1 MGTSKSFSDV
11 KHSMIPNWGT
21 LSSSLTSSLNS
32 NCVSSK
38 IPAQKLQKIMGHFIS
53 ALSGASTGGR
63 GGSKV
68 GGRSSIRTAKKI
80 GGVFSNFINS
90 NNIRETLGFTGL
102 TDIDNKTVGDV
113 INHLIEYCSGNAT
126 SIDDNAAKEA
136 TRLLLEELMG
146 KAESIDEVQILLQE
160 TFTANTLEDVIIKYF
175 GYYINELLSKWF
187 YENLIRKK
195 SERDCNNLFNEI
207 KNFIAERVG
216 DMHKRNPLQ
225 NIDWSS
231 DEADRLVKNIQQ
243 DVLTVF
249 E

>member
-11 KHSMIPNWGT
+11 KKSMVPNWGT
-21 LSSSLTSSLNS
+21 LSSSLTSNCNS
-32 NCVSSK
+32 SVLS
-38 IPAQKLQKIMGHFIS
+38 IQKLQNIIGNLVSTIGGS
-53 ALSGASTGGR
+53 STGGR

-68 GGRSSIRTAKKI
+68 GGRSSIKTAKKI
-80 GGVFSNFINS
+80 GGVFSKFIS
-90 NNIRETLGFTGL
+90 SGNNIRETLESIGL

-113 INHLIEYCSGNAT
+113 INHLIEYCSGDAST
-126 SIDDNAAKEA
+126 IDDNAAKEA

-146 KAESIDEVQILLQE
+146 QAESIDEVQNLLE
-160 TFTANTLEDVIIKYF
+160 EAFATNTLEDLIIKYF

-187 YENLIRKK
+187 YENLIKK
-195 SERDCNNLFNEI
+195 KGESNCNNLFNQI
-207 KNFIAERVG
+207 KNFIVERVG

-225 NIDWSS
+225 DLDWSS
-231 DEADRLVKNIQQ
+231 GDADRLIKNIQQ

>member
-11 KHSMIPNWGT
+11 KHSMVPNWGT
-21 LSSSLTSSLNS
+21 LSSSLTS
-32 NCVSSK
+32 NCDSSVL
-38 IPAQKLQKIMGHFIS
+38 PAQKLQNIMGNFVS
-53 ALSGASTGGR
+53 ALGGASSGGR

-68 GGRSSIRTAKKI
+68 GGKSSIRTAKKI
-80 GGVFSNFINS
+80 GGVFSKFIS
-90 NNIRETLGFTGL
+90 SGNNIRETLESTGL
-102 TDIDNKTVGDV
+102 TGSAN
-113 INHLIEYCSGNAT
+113 

-146 KAESIDEVQILLQE
+146 QAESIDEVQTLLE
-160 TFTANTLEDVIIKYF
+160 TTFTTNTLEDVIIKYF

-187 YENLIRKK
+187 YENLIKNK
-195 SERDCNNLFNEI
+195 SESDCNNLFSQI
-207 KNFIAERVG
+207 KNFIVERVG
-216 DMHKRNPLQ
+216 DMHKKNPLQ

-231 DEADRLVKNIQQ
+231 EEADRLVKNIQQ